1 MKYAI
6 KNSFGFT
13 AMTQLV
19 KAQLECLAHI
29 QELREAPRIFG
40 HAPRTGNHK
49 LQPVE
54 MVYNS
59 EAVRVAQGIPAKV
72 WKAVQKE

>member
-1 MKYAI
+1 
-6 KNSFGFT
+6 
-13 AMTQLV
+13 
-19 KAQLECLAHI
+19 LAHI

-49 LQPVE
+49 LLPVE

-59 EAVRVAQGIPAKV
+59 EAVRVADAIPTKV
-72 WKAVQKE
+72 WKAVDKEKE

>member
-1 MKYAI
+1 M
-6 KNSFGFT
+6 
-13 AMTQLV
+13 
-19 KAQLECLAHI
+19 AHI

-49 LQPVE
+49 LLPVE

-59 EAVRVAQGIPAKV
+59 EAVRVADAIPTKV
-72 WKAVQKE
+72 WKAVDKEKE